1 MMFGFHVLC
10 RRGSC
15 LVSPQ
20 RVLFCAHP
28 CPDATANSSYKTS
41 NKESVSST
49 GRIQIVHID
58 SLRALRACVRVAVLI
73 STVKHQFLSQSLS
86 LSLARSLLTSLLPAL
101 LPSLLPSRS
110 RALSLSRAHTHDIC
124 IRVHVAGSWLH
135 VLLHRHAMCKRTQR
149 AHMCAESLK
158 HTYLPR
164 SACPALFPAS
174 SPFCCLFLPRLQVIG
189 CCLSME
195 QEPPTGWMG

>member
-1 MMFGFHVLC
+1 MFGFHVLC

-86 LSLARSLLTSLLPAL
+86 LSRPLPLALFLARSLALSLAL
-101 LPSLLPSRS
+101 SLARSLSLEHIHMTFAFAYTLLDRGYTCSCIVTLCASARNERTCAPSRS
-110 RALSLSRAHTHDIC
+110 STRTSLAPLVPPCFPPPPHFAVCSC
-124 IRVHVAGSWLH
+124 RVC
-135 VLLHRHAMCKRTQR
+135 R
-149 AHMCAESLK
+149 
-158 HTYLPR
+158 
-164 SACPALFPAS
+164 
-174 SPFCCLFLPRLQVIG
+174 
-189 CCLSME
+189 
-195 QEPPTGWMG
+195 